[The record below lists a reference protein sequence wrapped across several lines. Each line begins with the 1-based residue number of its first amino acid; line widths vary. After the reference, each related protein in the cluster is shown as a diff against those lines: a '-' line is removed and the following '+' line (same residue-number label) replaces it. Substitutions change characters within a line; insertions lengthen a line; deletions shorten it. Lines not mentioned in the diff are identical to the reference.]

1 MKLRV
6 IAAVLLIGTAAA
18 QDEAKATQGLGAP
31 TAGYDAGSSS
41 APPAAAAATAVPSA
55 PAATTA
61 TTAPRDEA
69 SSRRWYA
76 LYDGPNFGLQID
88 AGVPA
93 GAAAAF
99 VFRPW
104 YLVRLNAG
112 VAYDALAV
120 GVKGGITLV
129 PFHWGVV
136 PTLGLEG
143 GHFWQGDATKF
154 GTASDPVVNTI
165 LKSVGYDYLSAD
177 IGIEFGSQNRF
188 VFYVRGGVTQLYP
201 STSNFQAALQAANV
215 GKTIQASDPTLRA
228 RGPSARLGFIL
239 YLF

>member
-1 MKLRV
+1 MKLRL
-6 IAAVLLIGTAAA
+6 IAAVLLVGTAAA
-18 QDEAKATQGLGAP
+18 QDEAKATQ
-31 TAGYDAGSSS
+31 
-41 APPAAAAATAVPSA
+41 A
-55 PAATTA
+55 PAE
-61 TTAPRDEA
+61 P
-69 SSRRWYA
+69 SSKWYSM
-76 LYDGPNFGLQID
+76 YDGPNFGLQVD

-104 YLVRLNAG
+104 YFVRLNAG
-112 VAYDALAV
+112 VATDIIGF
-120 GVKGGITLV
+120 GVKGGVTLV

-136 PTLGLEG
+136 PTLGLEA

-154 GTASDPVVNTI
+154 GTASDPVVNTL
-165 LKSVGYDYLSAD
+165 LKSVGYDYVSAD

-188 VFYVRGGVTQLYP
+188 VFYVRGGLTQLYP

-215 GKTIQASDPTLRA
+215 GKAIQASDPTLSA